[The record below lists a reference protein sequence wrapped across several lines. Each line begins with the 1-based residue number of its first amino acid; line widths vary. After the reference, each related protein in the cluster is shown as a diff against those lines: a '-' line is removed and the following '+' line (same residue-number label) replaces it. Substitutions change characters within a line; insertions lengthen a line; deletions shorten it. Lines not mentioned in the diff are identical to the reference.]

1 MKTINLRKYQQEIF
15 AGVGTQLKRGKKRVM
30 VQSPCRS
37 GKTEVMLSLIQTM
50 LKKNLGDIFILS
62 HKVLIKDEINT
73 RLEKYSMNSPFIFNE
88 TIFSV
93 DKITSEKPFAIFID
107 EAHHSRAKSYENL
120 LEKYPEAY
128 VFGFTAT
135 PERAD
140 GKGFSAIFEEIVVGP
155 SVSDLIEWDY
165 LPNYKAF
172 KFNTASKTADIMGN
186 AAEWYLK
193 YGNGEQALY
202 YAHRDIEDLPIIK
215 KHFEDAG
222 IAAQYLVGGEK
233 EKQIEILDNFK
244 KKKFKVLISIDTL
257 GEGIDVPEC
266 SIVMMGRKTTSST
279 VYVQQTMRCMS
290 RDKNNPNKIAKIV
303 DLVGN
308 FDIHGTI
315 EQDRNWVL
323 LDDKE
328 SLTVPGNKKRRELVR
343 NKVTFNFKTEIEEI
357 DPADYNIT
365 KDTELMTY
373 HEIIARFKANNY
385 LPGWVYHQMKHKAWQ
400 DRNPEALPYRTIV
413 RFLYEDYNRR
423 NRTQL
428 KPGQTDT
435 NRQTRRT
442 VYNY

>member
-1 MKTINLRKYQQEIF
+1 MKKIILRDYQTKI
-15 AGVGTQLKRGKKRVM
+15 ANDVWKSLLNGKKRVLI
-30 VQSPCRS
+30 QSPCRS
-37 GKTEVMLSLIQTM
+37 GKTEVMLSIIQYI
-50 LKKNLGDIFILS
+50 LNKSHGDVWVLS
-62 HKVLIKDEINT
+62 HKVLIKSEINN
-73 RLEKYSMNSPFIFNE
+73 RISRYDMAHPNLFNE
-88 TIFSV
+88 TIFSI
-93 DKITSEKPFAIFID
+93 DKIPSEEPFAIFID

-155 SVSDLIEWDY
+155 SVSDLIEWGY

-172 KFNTASKTADIMGN
+172 KFNTASKTADVMGN

-222 IAAQYLVGGEK
+222 ITAQYLVGGEK

-266 SIVMMGRKTTSST
+266 SIVMMGRKTSSST
-279 VYVQQTMRCMS
+279 VYVQQTMRCMGK
-290 RDKNNPNKIAKIV
+290 DNDNPNKVAKIV

-308 FDIHGTI
+308 FDTHGVV
-315 EQDRNWVL
+315 EQERNWTL
-323 LDDKE
+323 LDDKL
-328 SLTVPGNKKRRELVR
+328 SLTTQGKGKRRQLVR
-343 NKVTFNFKTEIEEI
+343 NKVTFNFKTEIKEI
-357 DPADYNIT
+357 NPADYNIY
-365 KDTELMTY
+365 KDTELMSY
-373 HEIIARFKANNY
+373 QEIIARFKAMNY
-385 LPGWVYHQMKHKAWQ
+385 LPGWVYHQMKTKAWE
-400 DRNPEALPYRTIV
+400 DRNPDALPYSVIV
-413 RFLYEDYNRR
+413 KVLYEDYNRR
-423 NRTQL
+423 NGTNL
-428 KPGQTDT
+428 KPG
-435 NRQTRRT
+435 TRNHVRRK

>member
-1 MKTINLRKYQQEIF
+1 MKKIVLRDYQNKI
-15 AGVGTQLKRGKKRVM
+15 ANDVWKSLLNGKKRVM

-37 GKTEVMLSLIQTM
+37 GKTEVMLSIIQYI
-50 LKKNLGDIFILS
+50 LNKSHGDVWVLS
-62 HKVLIKDEINT
+62 HKVLIKAEINT
-73 RLEKYSMNSPFIFNE
+73 RISRYDMTHPNLFNE

-93 DKITSEKPFAIFID
+93 DKIPSEKPFAIFID

-172 KFNTASKTADIMGN
+172 KFNTASKTADVMGN
-186 AAEWYLK
+186 AAEWFLK

-222 IAAQYLVGGEK
+222 ITAQYLVGGEK
-233 EKQIEILDNFK
+233 EKQIEILNNFK

-328 SLTVPGNKKRRELVR
+328 SLTVPGKKKRRQLVR
-343 NKVTFNFKTEIEEI
+343 NKVTFNFKTEIKEI
-357 DPADYNIT
+357 NPTDYNIH
-365 KDTELMTY
+365 KDTELMSY
-373 HEIIARFKANNY
+373 QEIIARFKANNY

-400 DRNPEALPYRTIV
+400 DKNPDALPYSVIV
-413 RFLYEDYNRR
+413 KALYGDYNKR
-423 NRTQL
+423 NGTNL
-428 KPGQTDT
+428 KPGTRN
-435 NRQTRRT
+435 NRRRT

>member
-1 MKTINLRKYQQEIF
+1 MKEIVLRDYQNEI
-15 AGVGTQLKRGKKRVM
+15 ASNIWKALLDGKKRIM

-37 GKTEVMLSLIQTM
+37 GKTEVMLSIIQYI
-50 LKKNLGDIFILS
+50 LNKSHGDVWVLS
-62 HKVLIKDEINT
+62 HKVLIKAEINT
-73 RLEKYSMNSPFIFNE
+73 RISRYDMTHPNLFNE

-93 DKITSEKPFAIFID
+93 DKIPSEKPFAIFID

-172 KFNTASKTADIMGN
+172 KFNTASKTADVMGN

-222 IAAQYLVGGEK
+222 ITAQYLVGGEK

-308 FDIHGTI
+308 FDVHGTI

-328 SLTVPGNKKRRELVR
+328 MLTVPGKKKRRQLVR
-343 NKVTFNFKTEIEEI
+343 NKVTFNFKTEIKEVN
-357 DPADYNIT
+357 PADYNIH
-365 KDTELMTY
+365 KDTELMSY
-373 HEIIARFKANNY
+373 QEIIARFKANNY
-385 LPGWVYHQMKHKAWQ
+385 LPGWVYHQTKTKAWQ
-400 DRNPEALPYRTIV
+400 DRNPEALPYSTIV
-413 RFLYEDYNRR
+413 KALYEDYNRR
-423 NRTQL
+423 NGTNL
-428 KPGQTDT
+428 KPGTRN
-435 NRQTRRT
+435 NRNRT